1 VRQNKHCPN
10 KNQPTRRVVLNGLTG
25 AAALAA
31 VGNTLVTAR
40 AETQNMNISQDMDA
54 AIRLFSRG
62 SPLGQGKVKLDIS
75 PLVENGNSVSIG
87 VEVDHPMTTDAYV
100 RRIGLFNE
108 KNPQPEIAVFHF
120 SARSGSSKTATRIR
134 LATTQHL
141 AAVAELSDG
150 SFWMDRVEV
159 IVTIAACMEE

>member
-1 VRQNKHCPN
+1 VKHDN
-10 KNQPTRRVVLNGLTG
+10 STKQDMSIIQDMQHPTRRVILSGLTG
-25 AAALAA
+25 AVAF
-31 VGNTLVTAR
+31 GAR
-40 AETQNMNISQDMDA
+40 VITVQAETQDMEA

-62 SPLGQGKVKLDIS
+62 NQLGQGKVKLDIS

-87 VEVDHPMTTDAYV
+87 VEVDHPMTAEAHV

-108 KNPQPEIAVFHF
+108 KNPQPDIAVFHF
-120 SARSGSSKTATRIR
+120 SARSGTSRVATRIR

-150 SFWMDRVEV
+150 SFWMDRMEV

>member
-1 VRQNKHCPN
+1 VRQNKHH
-10 KNQPTRRVVLNGLTG
+10 PTRRVVLNGLSG
-25 AAALAA
+25 AVVFAA
-31 VGNTLVTAR
+31 VGNSVVTAR
-40 AETQNMNISQDMDA
+40 AETQDMDA
-54 AIRLFSRG
+54 AIQLFSRG

-87 VEVDHPMTTDAYV
+87 VEVDHPMTRNAYV

-108 KNPQPEIAVFHF
+108 KNPQPEIAIFHF

-141 AAVAELSDG
+141 VAVAELSDG